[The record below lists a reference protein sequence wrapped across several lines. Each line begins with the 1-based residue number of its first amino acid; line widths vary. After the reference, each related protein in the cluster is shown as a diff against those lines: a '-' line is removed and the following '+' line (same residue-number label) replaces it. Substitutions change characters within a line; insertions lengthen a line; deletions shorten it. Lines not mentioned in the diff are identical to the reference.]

1 MVCAAIAPGTA
12 RELPNEKQL
21 CFVRFLSGAPN
32 REMPAAARS
41 TWSQLSTCCL
51 RLFMQKK
58 KKKKEKEDRTHTPV
72 DTFISAHEVPPVC
85 LCLVFV
91 SICSESGSPAS
102 FGSAGFSDQNAPPPP
117 RRPISQPPGLSHVWM
132 QTNSHQNK
140 QTNPSKSAKL
150 STSPLGQYA
159 SAPPFV
165 AARGR
170 SQQAIIGIFLHRL
183 NFAGNGPPAP
193 VCFWFQLNFS
203 AG

>member
-58 KKKKEKEDRTHTPV
+58 RKKKKKRTAHTPPRRH
-72 DTFISAHEVPPVC
+72 IYKRARGPSG
-85 LCLVFV
+85 VFV
-91 SICSESGSPAS
+91 SRVCEHLFRIRQPGIFRECRLQRPEC
-102 FGSAGFSDQNAPPPP
+102 PPP
-117 RRPISQPPGLSHVWM
+117 PISQPPGLSHVWM

-140 QTNPSKSAKL
+140 QT
-150 STSPLGQYA
+150 
-159 SAPPFV
+159 
-165 AARGR
+165 R
-170 SQQAIIGIFLHRL
+170 
-183 NFAGNGPPAP
+183 
-193 VCFWFQLNFS
+193 
-203 AG
+203 

>member
-1 MVCAAIAPGTA
+1 MEPRTGRCPRLPVLLGRSSAPAVFGCSCKK
-12 RELPNEKQL
+12 R
-21 CFVRFLSGAPN
+21 
-32 REMPAAARS
+32 
-41 TWSQLSTCCL
+41 
-51 RLFMQKK
+51 KK
-58 KKKKEKEDRTHTPV
+58 KGKRGPHTHPRRH
-72 DTFISAHEVPPVC
+72 IYKRARGPSG
-85 LCLVFV
+85 VFV
-91 SICSESGSPAS
+91 SRVCEHLFRIRQPGIFRECRLQRPEC
-102 FGSAGFSDQNAPPPP
+102 PPVP
-117 RRPISQPPGLSHVWM
+117 RPISQPPGLSHVWM

-140 QTNPSKSAKL
+140 QTRRKSVKL